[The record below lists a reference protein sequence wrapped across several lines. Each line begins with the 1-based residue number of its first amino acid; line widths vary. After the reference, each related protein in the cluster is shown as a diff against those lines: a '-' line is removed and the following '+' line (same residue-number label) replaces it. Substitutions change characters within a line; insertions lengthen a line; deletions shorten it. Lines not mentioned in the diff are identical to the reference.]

1 MASVMAEAVLIF
13 TGIFFGVSLVAGVVF
28 AILYKFFNKE

>member
-13 TGIFFGVSLVAGVVF
+13 VGIFFGVSLVAAAAFV
-28 AILYKFFNKE
+28 ILYKFFNRE